1 MAASPI
7 SAAVR
12 TSLTKGMRD
21 LIAARPAAA
30 SVDRVG
36 TALTTGFN
44 LGIYKSLETQ
54 VIIEDARTGEVV
66 QTLTNKNW

>member
-1 MAASPI
+1 LPNNQTAAT
-7 SAAVR
+7 AVPR
-12 TSLTKGMRD
+12 
-21 LIAARPAAA
+21 AR
-30 SVDRVG
+30 RRRG

-54 VIIEDARTGEVV
+54 VVIENARTGQIV